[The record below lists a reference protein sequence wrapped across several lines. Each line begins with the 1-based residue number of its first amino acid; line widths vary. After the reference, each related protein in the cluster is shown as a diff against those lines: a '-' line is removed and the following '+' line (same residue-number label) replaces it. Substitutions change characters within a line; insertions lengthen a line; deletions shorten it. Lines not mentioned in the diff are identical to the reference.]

1 MLLIMKKQAFL
12 SLFLLFSLN
21 LLAQVQGNYQQSN
34 KPLAENGSENAK
46 AQLPVNLQETFVV
59 LQSEVLYNAKPT
71 HYLAIFAV
79 NQEGENIAQTDTFL
93 NQRLEVFKRGLQR
106 LAISETDVYVDFVSL
121 VPKYEVLPDK
131 KRRSKTANELPVGFQ
146 IKKNIHIQFTDSR
159 LLDKIISAAAVA
171 EIYDLAKVEVDVP
184 DLKKFRDEIAAE
196 GLKIVAAKA
205 ARYTS
210 LNMKVVTLSMGDNF
224 EIYYPTEQYE
234 SYMAA
239 STDYAQVQTN
249 ASFRQNKMAI
259 KYASKD
265 KTVFYNRLPYDQFDV
280 VMNPNF
286 VEPPIQIHYKVLVR
300 YKIENADLLVKQ
312 ASELQ
317 NQQDREER
325 IRLSEVEIRKIQ
337 AANPPKTC
345 CDKN

>member
-1 MLLIMKKQAFL
+1 
-12 SLFLLFSLN
+12 
-21 LLAQVQGNYQQSN
+21 
-34 KPLAENGSENAK
+34 
-46 AQLPVNLQETFVV
+46 
-59 LQSEVLYNAKPT
+59 
-71 HYLAIFAV
+71 
-79 NQEGENIAQTDTFL
+79 
-93 NQRLEVFKRGLQR
+93 
-106 LAISETDVYVDFVSL
+106 
-121 VPKYEVLPDK
+121 
-131 KRRSKTANELPVGFQ
+131 
-146 IKKNIHIQFTDSR
+146 
-159 LLDKIISAAAVA
+159 
-171 EIYDLAKVEVDVP
+171 VEVDVP